1 MHRRAIK
8 PSRNGS
14 GRHLAPA
21 IYSPAPPKTGCTTCS
36 KVPEQ
41 IISNC
46 NRHLCALAQNQFSRP
61 SMRRTQCAVI
71 IEFCNQGP
79 GVCKVRREFIMLAFL
94 LETINKLRAEQ
105 KTRSALMRAIF
116 TAEKFRN
123 ISLVST
129 LAILRRCRRIISR
142 RSRNTASQQHAE
154 YFERLNRFFARVNR
168 QREKRN

>member
-1 MHRRAIK
+1 
-8 PSRNGS
+8 
-14 GRHLAPA
+14 
-21 IYSPAPPKTGCTTCS
+21 
-36 KVPEQ
+36 
-41 IISNC
+41 
-46 NRHLCALAQNQFSRP
+46 
-61 SMRRTQCAVI
+61 
-71 IEFCNQGP
+71 
-79 GVCKVRREFIMLAFL
+79 MLGFL

-168 QREKRN
+168 QREREAKLNYLSCRQQICTGTAQAGVWIIRGI